1 VIDLRTE
8 EAIEHRKVYVGI
20 YIIVSLLESGG
31 LRENSERQSMKESM
45 KENIENDLQPLIQ
58 T

>member
-1 VIDLRTE
+1 MIDLRTE
-8 EAIEHRKVYVGI
+8 EAIERFYV
-20 YIIVSLLESGG
+20 IISLLESGG